1 MYYIGNS
8 CREQHVMLSSLPV
21 NQNSIFALLDIPCLW
36 TSFNISPQ
44 IVLHWSQR
52 QGDGTT
58 CGCTYRLLL
67 AVGLMSEVTTCIK
80 SCPALYNSSAH
91 WTCHIWPPLGVVGI
105 FIQKMWQHA
114 YLKLLPKQRT
124 EAKLRDSPWKW
135 EEEPKVSTMRIPSK
149 KRNTGREVF
158 DKLGSSEERLI
169 SCQCPKIRQGLH
181 SWVAVA

>member
-1 MYYIGNS
+1 MYYIWNS

-21 NQNSIFALLDIPCLW
+21 NQNSISALLDIPRLW

-44 IVLHWSQR
+44 IVLQWSQR
-52 QGDGTT
+52 QGAGTT

-67 AVGLMSEVTTCIK
+67 AVGLMSEVTTCVK
-80 SCPALYNSSAH
+80 SCPALHNFSAH

-124 EAKLRDSPWKW
+124 EAKLRVRIILGNGERSPESRPWGFL
-135 EEEPKVSTMRIPSK
+135 PK
-149 KRNTGREVF
+149 NTGREVF
-158 DKLGSSEERLI
+158 DKLGKSEEGQI
-169 SCQCPKIRQGLH
+169 SCQFPKIRQGLQ
-181 SWVAVA
+181 